1 MKKHYKISVEDYY
14 KMEDLKDSNN
24 RLELHNKILRREVQ
38 KLNQTIKDLIS
49 ENKTLKEAVGES
61 TDKQK
66 NKNQYIGKEVLKNE
80 II

>member
-38 KLNQTIKDLIS
+38 KLNQTIKELIS

-61 TDKQK
+61 TDKPK
-66 NKNQYIGKEVLKNE
+66 KQYIGKEILKNE